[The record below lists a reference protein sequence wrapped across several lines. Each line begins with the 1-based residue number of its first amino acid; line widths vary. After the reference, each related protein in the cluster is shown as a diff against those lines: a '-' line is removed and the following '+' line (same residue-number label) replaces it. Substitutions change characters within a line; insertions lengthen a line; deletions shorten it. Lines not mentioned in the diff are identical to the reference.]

1 MNIQIQIALIT
12 ESLLLLAW
20 ALLYIYSRV
29 LHEDLNNIYSYA
41 RFLVENKNIGFY
53 IQFFKTI
60 AILYPILF
68 TIGYILAHFYTWLL
82 FNLTF

>member
-1 MNIQIQIALIT
+1 MNIQIQIAMIT

-20 ALLYIYSRV
+20 AVLYIYSRAR
-29 LHEDLNNIYSYA
+29 HEQLNNRYSYA
-41 RFLVENKNIGFY
+41 RFLVEHKNIAFY

-68 TIGYILAHFYTWLL
+68 IVGYMLAHFYTWIL
-82 FNLTF
+82 FNWSV